1 MTTKVLVFALLA
13 VTGSASALGAQQQ
26 IADAGSQLKNDC
38 RIAAQTVESGAP
50 ESRTEW
56 AFNQIA
62 LCGAEAASAVASSWS
77 TTMSGNLVRSRETCS
92 ARIADARVLAAVVT
106 AGTSATR
113 SPEERI
119 SALAVMTQLLQP
131 GRFIGAAFWE
141 NPEQSSF
148 GFNGDLAIAAG
159 DQPISAT
166 EREGAVRALEAM
178 AASARD
184 PQGARVARRL
194 VALLKP
200 M

>member
-1 MTTKVLVFALLA
+1 MTKQILVLALLFA
-13 VTGSASALGAQQQ
+13 VGSSTVLGAQTQV
-26 IADAGSQLKNDC
+26 ADAGSQLKSDC

-77 TTMSGNLVRSRETCS
+77 TTMSGSLVRSRETCS
-92 ARIADARVLAAVVT
+92 VRIADARVLSAVVT
-106 AGTSATR
+106 AATSATR
-113 SPEERI
+113 SAEERI

-141 NPEQSSF
+141 NPEQASF
-148 GFNGDLAIAAG
+148 GFNGDLAIVAGEKPITAA
-159 DQPISAT
+159 
-166 EREGAVRALEAM
+166 ERESAVRALDEM